1 MSLSFYKWISI
12 STEILR
18 NCLRS
23 AEKKARIVNTADSH
37 CTEIRTSSN
46 INKQTTIDKRGRIN
60 LSYWNLCSYNDI
72 GRVRVC
78 DGAWLLVVSHKS
90 EGMFEYSQINCQRQ
104 RRLIQTLDE
113 SFVLFYCLKSYFLT
127 SLVLLNISGLRSVTK
142 TWRDQFPR
150 FNDCCPFLQRIL
162 IADSKE
168 GGVWCHKK
176 TELW

>member
-23 AEKKARIVNTADSH
+23 AEKKARILNTADSH

-60 LSYWNLCSYNDI
+60 LSYWNLCIYNDI

-78 DGAWLLVVSHKS
+78 DGAWLKTLNTLACLSQAIMNLTHSIYLFFQIWRTHLDPNTWEDYFSAVLS
-90 EGMFEYSQINCQRQ
+90 ERPPTNCMHENRKNQEFKWRP
-104 RRLIQTLDE
+104 RR
-113 SFVLFYCLKSYFLT
+113 S
-127 SLVLLNISGLRSVTK
+127 
-142 TWRDQFPR
+142 
-150 FNDCCPFLQRIL
+150 
-162 IADSKE
+162 
-168 GGVWCHKK
+168 
-176 TELW
+176 